1 MSIKDSFDKIVMP
14 EDMKNGLRT
23 QVAKAAE
30 EAAARKLRRRRA
42 LRMVLPAA
50 AALALVVV
58 AAAVI
63 GSLVREPGT
72 VSAQSGTPVT
82 ETADAATPT
91 VLALETTPE
100 PQKKVGVLVTL
111 SINPEV
117 EFNVDEDGMIIE
129 VTGKNDDGAEL
140 IKDVDFTGMSFENA
154 AITVVNLL
162 IRSGYITAESV
173 DRSIFLSV
181 GGEGGEGL
189 LEVLADT
196 IRSAAAGYEMDVD
209 TVQTGEEQLQL
220 VIREQ
225 PQDNVNA
232 LQKANPN
239 DLPLYMQ
246 VDIQLSGFV
255 NTPETR
261 YWDAANR
268 IFYAGVTELDSVV
281 FTFGNGEQNSG
292 GVLAS
297 YELGGGNSIAETV
310 MTTLA
315 VLDENGYITRDMPG
329 KLVIALHGGTEEQ
342 FRASLEMARLVV
354 EDLGNGLEAVP
365 GSESGTVVISS
376 SAEPFTAPEHE
387 YTLSQLLNTLINKDA
402 AKVTELQMRIL
413 SLATEERY
421 VRDELLRPRF
431 WTVMPDLIGL
441 TEEEAVRLCEQ
452 NGINY
457 WIEHM
462 EFTASADTAFL
473 GRVQYQ
479 DMPAGSSVC
488 TDWQIQL
495 EVQDAA

>member
-1 MSIKDSFDKIVMP
+1 M
-14 EDMKNGLRT
+14 
-23 QVAKAAE
+23 
-30 EAAARKLRRRRA
+30 
-42 LRMVLPAA
+42 
-50 AALALVVV
+50 
-58 AAAVI
+58 
-63 GSLVREPGT
+63 
-72 VSAQSGTPVT
+72 
-82 ETADAATPT
+82 
-91 VLALETTPE
+91 
-100 PQKKVGVLVTL
+100 
-111 SINPEV
+111 
-117 EFNVDEDGMIIE
+117 
-129 VTGKNDDGAEL
+129 
-140 IKDVDFTGMSFENA
+140 
-154 AITVVNLL
+154 
-162 IRSGYITAESV
+162 
-173 DRSIFLSV
+173 
-181 GGEGGEGL
+181 
-189 LEVLADT
+189 
-196 IRSAAAGYEMDVD
+196 
-209 TVQTGEEQLQL
+209 
-220 VIREQ
+220 
-225 PQDNVNA
+225 
-232 LQKANPN
+232 
-239 DLPLYMQ
+239 
-246 VDIQLSGFV
+246 DIQLSGFV

-297 YELGGGNSIAETV
+297 YDFGEGNSIAETV

-342 FRASLEMARLVV
+342 FQASLEMARLVV
-354 EDLGNGLEAVP
+354 EDLGIGLEAVP

-376 SAEPFTAPEHE
+376 SAEPLTAPEHE

-402 AKVTELQMRIL
+402 SKVTELQMRIL

-479 DMPAGSSVC
+479 DMPEGSSVC
-488 TDWQIQL
+488 TDWQIQFA
-495 EVQDAA
+495 VQDAA